1 MRYLLLF
8 SLAASLAAAVAVG
21 CGDDPGFSELPY
33 AYPIDAT
40 PDGVIGTAGDA
51 GVNRH

>member
-1 MRYLLLF
+1 MRNVLLLF
-8 SLAASLAAAVAVG
+8 LLTTAACLAAVA
-21 CGDDPGFSELPY
+21 CGDDPGFSGLPY

-40 PDGVIGTAGDA
+40 PDGVIMAEDDA